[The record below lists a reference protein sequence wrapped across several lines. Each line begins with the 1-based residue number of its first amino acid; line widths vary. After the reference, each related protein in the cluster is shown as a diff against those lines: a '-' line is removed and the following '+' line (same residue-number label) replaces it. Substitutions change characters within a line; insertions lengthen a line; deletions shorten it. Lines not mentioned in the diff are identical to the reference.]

1 MDCRRRDFIFAGVSA
16 GVVGMAG
23 NVAYGGECAPVARK
37 LKGFAPLDVKK
48 IAVKV
53 GAERPFKVMHVSD
66 THIVRVEKSDGD
78 AKIRLAA
85 ARYPHM
91 GYGEHYLC
99 EAVARARTDG
109 AMLVHTG
116 DMIDFVSKA
125 NLDFAGLTYG
135 TDDWFV
141 AAGNHE
147 YSRFV
152 GEAREDAEY
161 KAGSYASVSAH
172 YPNDLTFAS
181 RIVNGV
187 NFVAADDVYYNFT
200 EGQLRRMEKEVAKGL
215 PIVFMCH
222 VPLYSPKH
230 YAHQMR
236 RTGGVCAYE
245 TGVPDG
251 LVQTW
256 KGGALD
262 PSNWRDRRVQQ
273 RTDRATAEFIAYL
286 RSQRLVKAILCGHCH
301 EFWEEPFSPT
311 AMMYVAD
318 ATYHGGCTEID
329 FG

>member
-1 MDCRRRDFIFAGVSA
+1 MNFSRRDFIVAGASA
-16 GVVGMAG
+16 GMMAAG
-23 NVAYGGECAPVARK
+23 NAAFGEVLGPEVRK
-37 LKGFAPLDVKK
+37 LKGFAPLNVKR
-48 IAVKV
+48 IFVEV
-53 GAERPFKVMHVSD
+53 GAERPFKVVHLSD
-66 THIVRVEKSDGD
+66 THIVRAVKSDGY

-85 ARYPHM
+85 ARYGQM
-91 GYGEHYLC
+91 GYGEHYLW
-99 EAVARARTDG
+99 EAVAMARADG

-125 NLDFAGLTYG
+125 NLDFAGLAFG

-161 KAGSYASVSAH
+161 KAGSYDRVFGH

-200 EGQLRRMEKEVAKGL
+200 EEQLRLMKKEVEKGL
-215 PIVFMCH
+215 PIVFLCH
-222 VPLYSPKH
+222 VPLHVPKH
-230 YAHQMR
+230 YEHMMQV
-236 RTGGVCAYE
+236 THGLCAYE
-245 TGVPDG
+245 TGVPDN
-251 LVQTW
+251 LVKTW
-256 KGGALD
+256 KGGVVD

-273 RTDRATAEFIAYL
+273 RTDGPTAEFIAYL
-286 RSQRLVKAILCGHCH
+286 KSQPLVKAVLCGHCH
-301 EFWEEPFSPT
+301 EFWEERFSPT

-318 ATYHGGCTEID
+318 ATYHGGCTEIK
-329 FG
+329 FT

>member
-1 MDCRRRDFIFAGVSA
+1 MNCSRRDFLSA
-16 GVVGMAG
+16 GVGVGAMLA
-23 NVAYGGECAPVARK
+23 ADAIFGGALPPAERK
-37 LKGFAPLDVKK
+37 LKGFAPLNVKRVAIK
-48 IAVKV
+48 I
-53 GAERPFKVMHVSD
+53 GAKRPFKVMHVSD
-66 THIVRVEKSDGD
+66 THIVRAEQADGD

-85 ARYPHM
+85 ARYSQM

-99 EAVARARTDG
+99 EAIAKARADG

-125 NLDFAGLTYG
+125 NLNFAGLAFG

-141 AAGNHE
+141 SAGNHE

-161 KAGSYASVSAH
+161 KAGSYANVSSH

-181 RIVNGV
+181 RVVNGV

-200 EGQLRRMEKEVAKGL
+200 EEQLRLMKQEVAKGL

-222 VPLYSPKH
+222 VPLYVPKH
-230 YAHQMR
+230 YAHQMQ

-245 TGVPDG
+245 TGVPDE
-251 LVQTW
+251 LVKTW
-256 KGGALD
+256 KGGAVD
-262 PSNWRDRRVQQ
+262 PSNWHDRRVQQ
-273 RTDRATAEFIAYL
+273 RTDAATAEFIAYL
-286 RSQRLVKAILCGHCH
+286 KSQPLVKALLCGHCH
-301 EFWEEPFSPT
+301 EFWTERFSPS

-318 ATYHGGCTEID
+318 ATYHGGCTEIE
-329 FG
+329 FT